1 MIRPTLLLLSLSLI
15 LSLLSCFEAESPQP
29 ALAQVQDLRHVAG
42 HLTVMEGLVP
52 SDVSFSGEIVPVSE
66 TAVKKRLERE
76 LNQHTK
82 FPAGIAL
89 TIKRAN
95 RYKSQFL
102 RILRA
107 KGIPEDFFYMAV
119 AESGLANVGS
129 HRGAKGFWQF
139 MEATARQYGLEVSAT
154 VDERFHPE
162 KSTYAACRYLNTHY
176 KQFGDWALVAA
187 SYNMGG
193 AGLARQ
199 LEEQAVDNYFD
210 LELNAETHRYL
221 FRILSYKCLVE
232 DPARFDLSVDPAELY
247 KPIRYSTIR
256 VSENINDLST
266 FAKAHGSSYLMIKTL
281 NPWLVADRL
290 EVKPGKT
297 YEIRLPI
304 AEDLMANELLVE
316 DFLNPD
322 KLVAEPVSLD
332 SDPSTNVGDK
342 ATTDA

>member
-1 MIRPTLLLLSLSLI
+1 M
-15 LSLLSCFEAESPQP
+15 
-29 ALAQVQDLRHVAG
+29 RHLAG

-52 SDVSFSGEIVPVSE
+52 AQVSFAGGSVPVDMPD
-66 TAVKKRLERE
+66 VRKRLERE
-76 LNQHTK
+76 LNQHMK
-82 FPAGIAL
+82 FPAGIGL

-95 RYKSQFL
+95 RYQKQFL

-139 MEATARQYGLEVSAT
+139 MEATAEQYGLEVSST

-193 AGLARQ
+193 AGLARN
-199 LEEQAVDNYFD
+199 LEDQQVDNYFD
-210 LELNAETHRYL
+210 LELNPETHRYL

-232 DPARFDLSVDPAELY
+232 DPARFELSVDPKDLY
-247 KPIRYSTIR
+247 EPIRYSTVR
-256 VSENINDLST
+256 VSENIDDLST
-266 FAKAHGSSYLMIKTL
+266 FAKAHGSSYLMVKTL
-281 NPWLVADRL
+281 NPWLTADHL

-297 YEIRLPI
+297 YEIRLPL
-304 AEDLMANELLVE
+304 AEELMANELIVE
-316 DFLNPD
+316 DFLNPE
-322 KLVAEPVSLD
+322 KVNAEPVSLD
-332 SDPSTNVGDK
+332 SHSDTEGVNK